1 MDVSVRLRDQS
12 AERDWV
18 FDCVD
23 DDDDDDDDG
32 VGADHGEILYRYVY
46 GIAA

>member
-23 DDDDDDDDG
+23 DDG

>member
-23 DDDDDDDDG
+23 DDDG